1 MLRCREVSEL
11 VSRSLDEPLPL
22 MTRLQVAF
30 HLAMCGMCR
39 GFARQ
44 LRWLR
49 DLVRREADE
58 KLPPADERDHLSEA
72 AKDRIKNAMRRP
84 PSDE

>member
-22 MTRLQVAF
+22 ITRMRVAF

-49 DLVRREADE
+49 KLVRREAAE
-58 KLPPADERDHLSEA
+58 GLPQADDRDRLSQT
-72 AKDRIKNAMRRP
+72 AKDRIKTAIRNFPA
-84 PSDE
+84 DG